1 MQENTKQKLVGNRP
15 SDSLMV
21 GIGLSNAYD
30 LSLLDRTRASF
41 TWFDAC

>member
-21 GIGLSNAYD
+21 GVKLSNAYD
-30 LSLLDRTRASF
+30 LTLVG
-41 TWFDAC
+41 